1 MSELTADADIPA
13 TGPPDLLGDLGSTR
27 RRLDEL
33 TRECAA
39 ESLAAN
45 ADVARDEKAEAT
57 RHAEALETIET
68 GRADAIDAAHRHRTD
83 GIESAKSAHRRR
95 HLEIDEEAEAM
106 SVRIRRKAHENER
119 KAKEALEEAIWLA
132 ETVYEANEKRPARE
146 FEERAVEID
155 EDVTRLEELESR
167 MLRETRRYKQPVPAA
182 AELDAADLRDVEIGR
197 AHV

>member
-119 KAKEALEEAIWLA
+119 KAKEALGNS
-132 ETVYEANEKRPARE
+132 TMQGSGFRV
-146 FEERAVEID
+146 
-155 EDVTRLEELESR
+155 
-167 MLRETRRYKQPVPAA
+167 
-182 AELDAADLRDVEIGR
+182 
-197 AHV
+197 